1 MEQPDDPDIP
11 LRDNFRVP
19 NFVKQW
25 VDYSSKYGLA
35 YQLID
40 GKIGIYFNDNTKMIQ
55 VDDDNAIYL
64 SVPKGAAGR
73 YPDEHWVVPLKNYPP
88 EFNKKMTLFFHFVKY
103 FEKKKAKGR

>member
-40 GKIGIYFNDNTKMIQ
+40 GKIGIYFNDNTKMI
-55 VDDDNAIYL
+55 
-64 SVPKGAAGR
+64 
-73 YPDEHWVVPLKNYPP
+73 
-88 EFNKKMTLFFHFVKY
+88 
-103 FEKKKAKGR
+103 